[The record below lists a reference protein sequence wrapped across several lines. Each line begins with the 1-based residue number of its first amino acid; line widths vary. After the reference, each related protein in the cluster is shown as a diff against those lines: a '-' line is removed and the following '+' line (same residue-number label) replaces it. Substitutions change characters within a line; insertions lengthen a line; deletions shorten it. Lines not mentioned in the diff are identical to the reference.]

1 MKLHAKHMSSEKQP
15 EETRKLSFDRI
26 LQQLEDKLAA
36 QEKEI
41 NEKDKLLLV
50 RQQNEV
56 LLKK

>member
-1 MKLHAKHMSSEKQP
+1 MSSEKQP
-15 EETRKLSFDRI
+15 EEMRKLSFDRI

-41 NEKDKLLLV
+41 NQKDKLLLV